1 MDNDELRAR
10 GVSSTLRGAIT
21 NPLRRLLWPLHAPYF
36 AGVLEE
42 MAELRRGV
50 AQAKPPEA
58 NVPAVDDRAGEA
70 AADVRRR
77 YDALK
82 KDLTAIA
89 HRLASLEDQTDAIG
103 RQAEAAPTV
112 TAPAGAESQRASFA
126 QCGEDR
132 IVDYLLRICGGP
144 ATIRYLDIG
153 AAVPAGDSNTF
164 LFYQQGGSGVL
175 VEADPGYL
183 PAYRA
188 VRPRDVVESAAMV
201 PAAMKPASGM
211 IELLVT
217 ENPGW
222 TSILPERAEQA
233 ARLGKGGVRQRLN
246 VPVVTIGEVLERH
259 FATGELHLLSIDAEG
274 IDDAVVRD
282 IDFDRFRPWVLV
294 VETMGAEGPADLLAQ
309 RGYASYASTHVNR
322 IFVRQDV
329 LARAVF

>member
-1 MDNDELRAR
+1 MDNHELRAR
-10 GVSSTLRGAIT
+10 GVSRTLRGAIT

-42 MAELRRGV
+42 MAELRRSV
-50 AQAKPPEA
+50 AQAKPPEGNGPTLGDKA
-58 NVPAVDDRAGEA
+58 REA
-70 AADVRRR
+70 AADARRH

-89 HRLASLEDQTDAIG
+89 HRLASLEDQTEAFG
-103 RQAEAAPTV
+103 RQAEAAPIAI
-112 TAPAGAESQRASFA
+112 APAGAESQRASFA

-153 AAVPAGDSNTF
+153 AAIPAGDSNTF

-222 TSILPERAEQA
+222 TTILPERADQA

-246 VPVVTIGEVLERH
+246 VPAVTIVEVLERH

-274 IDDAVVRD
+274 IDETIVRE
-282 IDFDRFRPWVLV
+282 IDFGRFKPWVLV
-294 VETMGAEGPADLLAQ
+294 VETMGGEGPADLLAQ